1 MVTGGLGCGRGGVV
15 MRVVLL
21 LLLLVLVLV
30 LVLGW
35 RLGAADRVGER
46 AWVGGGNAVVSRG
59 AVGRWGDWL
68 WVGGGHQVVSR
79 VPRSTSG
86 YRPASRRDVRFCWG
100 RYRWCRFANHR
111 LQAGTP
117 GGVLCYSAGNRGFR
131 EWIAEPP
138 VIGRSSLRD
147 GVC

>member
-1 MVTGGLGCGRGGVV
+1 

-68 WVGGGHQVVSR
+68 WVGGGHPVVSR

-86 YRPASRRDVRFCWG
+86 YRPAPLAGVRG
-100 RYRWCRFANHR
+100 
-111 LQAGTP
+111 
-117 GGVLCYSAGNRGFR
+117 S
-131 EWIAEPP
+131 
-138 VIGRSSLRD
+138 
-147 GVC
+147 